1 MGGDGAGEGR
11 WRGARRE
18 VHGWGRGW
26 GGKVEGSE
34 TGGAWVGT
42 RLGREDGGERD
53 GRCMGGDGA
62 WVGSWVGLGLGRE
75 DGGERDGRRMGRW
88 SGARREA
95 HEWRRGEDGG
105 REVRC
110 HVCGPVWGITKARRE
125 VHGWGRAGEGRWR
138 GARREANVEGADAAP
153 CFLER
158 LSEAMLQSFYDRFGG
173 LSKLTK
179 GWTGVY
185 MADRG
190 GRMRTRTAMLEI
202 SWLPRSL
209 EGADASFWPANVCL
223 SIFPGL
229 CASFCFWVRGLT
241 LFPYRMHQ
249 FFGWCWKWLQSFCC
263 FSFSHILVQLFSWKQ
278 HKHTSS
284 EHAHRGV

>member
-1 MGGDGAGEGR
+1 MCTMHAPDSQVMANTAGLLR
-11 WRGARRE
+11 AKSAVRE
-18 VHGWGRGW
+18 VGW
-26 GGKVEGSE
+26 
-34 TGGAWVGT
+34 
-42 RLGREDGGERD
+42 LERT
-53 GRCMGGDGA
+53 M
-62 WVGSWVGLGLGRE
+62 
-75 DGGERDGRRMGRW
+75 
-88 SGARREA
+88 
-95 HEWRRGEDGG
+95 
-105 REVRC
+105 
-110 HVCGPVWGITKARRE
+110 
-125 VHGWGRAGEGRWR
+125 
-138 GARREANVEGADAAP
+138 EGADAAP
-153 CFLER
+153 CLLER

-241 LFPYRMHQ
+241 LFPVKMSQVLENWKPRTKGFA
-249 FFGWCWKWLQSFCC
+249 FFVTQGPRISRSVRVRTLRTGR
-263 FSFSHILVQLFSWKQ
+263 SW
-278 HKHTSS
+278 HY
-284 EHAHRGV
+284 

>member
-1 MGGDGAGEGR
+1 M
-11 WRGARRE
+11 
-18 VHGWGRGW
+18 
-26 GGKVEGSE
+26 
-34 TGGAWVGT
+34 
-42 RLGREDGGERD
+42 
-53 GRCMGGDGA
+53 
-62 WVGSWVGLGLGRE
+62 
-75 DGGERDGRRMGRW
+75 
-88 SGARREA
+88 
-95 HEWRRGEDGG
+95 
-105 REVRC
+105 
-110 HVCGPVWGITKARRE
+110 
-125 VHGWGRAGEGRWR
+125 
-138 GARREANVEGADAAP
+138 EGADAAP

-185 MADRG
+185 MADGG

-241 LFPYRMHQ
+241 LFDILMGSKTFREVLKLSNLHLWLPGCSKTVRRMI
-249 FFGWCWKWLQSFCC
+249 FRIGVTVDRKSAMLWLTR
-263 FSFSHILVQLFSWKQ
+263 I
-278 HKHTSS
+278 
-284 EHAHRGV
+284 